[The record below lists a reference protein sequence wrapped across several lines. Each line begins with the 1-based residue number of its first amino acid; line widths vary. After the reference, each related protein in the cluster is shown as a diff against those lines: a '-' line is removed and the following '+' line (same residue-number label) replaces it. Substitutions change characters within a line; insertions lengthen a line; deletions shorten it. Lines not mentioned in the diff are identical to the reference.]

1 MSGHNKW
8 SKIKHKKAATDA
20 QKGKVFSKHSALI
33 TMEVKKANGDANSPS
48 VVAAIERAKKDS
60 MPKDNIERA
69 VQKGCGTGADS
80 LEEALYE
87 GYGPGGAA
95 ILIEVVTDNNKR
107 TAPEIR
113 HIFSKAGLE
122 LGTPGSAA
130 WAFTKTNDG
139 YVPNTPM
146 ELDDA
151 TGEKLADFIEKLEEQ
166 EADERRKSV
175 EYYSGK
181 RKQIDWLKEAK

>member
-20 QKGKVFSKHSALI
+20 QRSKIFSKHSALI
-33 TMEVKKANGDANSPS
+33 TMEVKKASGDTTSAG
-48 VVAAIERAKKDS
+48 VLAAVEHAKKDS

-69 VQKGCGTGADS
+69 LSKGSGTDGSS
-80 LEEALYE
+80 LEEVTYE
-87 GYGPGGAA
+87 GYGPGGVAL
-95 ILIEVVTDNNKR
+95 LIQAVTDNNNR

-122 LGTPGSAA
+122 LGAPGSSL
-130 WAFTKTNDG
+130 WAFTKNEAG
-139 YVPNTPM
+139 YAPTTPM

-151 TGEKLADFIEKLEEQ
+151 TGEKLAEFIEKLEDQ
-166 EADERRKSV
+166 DDVTNVYSTADTA
-175 EYYSGK
+175 G
-181 RKQIDWLKEAK
+181 